1 MRVTVVFP
9 GAVATGITENSGVQA
24 PAVAGANDN
33 ATNAKV
39 LPPNEAADIII
50 KGMQKG
56 SYRVLVG
63 RDAQVMD
70 WFTRLVPER
79 AMTMIADRM
88 ASLLQR

>member
-1 MRVTVVFP
+1 MQSEFMDKVVVVT
-9 GAVATGITENSGVQA
+9 
-24 PAVAGANDN
+24 GANRGMGLQI
-33 ATNAKV
+33 AKAF
-39 LPPNEAADIII
+39 AARGA
-50 KGMQKG
+50 KT
-56 SYRVLVG
+56 VLVG